1 MNYNDERDK
10 WMKELIERDIADK
23 ENACRQLKQ
32 AFDYTDCGVVDI
44 KYIYRTE
51 TVEVTFDSG
60 DKQVANVGY
69 DSPAA
74 MLIDIFKQIEF
85 LR

>member
-1 MNYNDERDK
+1 MNYNEEREK

-23 ENACRQLKQ
+23 ENACRELKK
-32 AFDYTDCGVVDI
+32 AFEYTDCGVVDI

-51 TVEVTFDSG
+51 TVEVTFEGG
-60 DKQVANVGY
+60 DKQVANVAC
-69 DSPAA
+69 DSTAA

>member
-1 MNYNDERDK
+1 MNYNEEREK
-10 WMKELIERDIADK
+10 WMKELIERDISDK
-23 ENACRQLKQ
+23 ENACRELKKVF
-32 AFDYTDCGVVDI
+32 AYTDCGVVDI

-51 TVEVTFDSG
+51 TVEVTFEGG
-60 DKQVANVGY
+60 DKQVANVAY
-69 DSPAA
+69 DSTAA

>member
-1 MNYNDERDK
+1 MNYNEEREK

-23 ENACRQLKQ
+23 ENACRELKKVF
-32 AFDYTDCGVVDI
+32 AYTDCGVVDI

-51 TVEVTFDSG
+51 TVEVTFEGG

>member
-1 MNYNDERDK
+1 MNYKDERDK
-10 WMKELIERDIADK
+10 WMKELIERDIRDK
-23 ENACRQLKQ
+23 ENACRELKK
-32 AFDYTDCGVVDI
+32 AFEYTDCGVVDI

-60 DKQVANVGY
+60 DKQVANVAC
-69 DSPAA
+69 DSTAA